1 MVFLAGRATSRA
13 FLSIPPPA
21 PGEGARRGL
30 YLLALRDLGLDRRR
44 PKGQS
49 LQASGQ
55 DFQLVRRTQV
65 VEMVNARLHDLK
77 VLRCDVVGRDFAAT
91 S

>member
-1 MVFLAGRATSRA
+1 MTAGRGAYAIRA
-13 FLSIPPPA
+13 LPHLSMTA
-21 PGEGARRGL
+21 
-30 YLLALRDLGLDRRR
+30 ALRRDLGLDRRC

-55 DFQLVRRTQV
+55 DFQLVHCTQV

-77 VLRCDVVGRDFAAT
+77 VLRCDVVGRVAYSRGRGCT
-91 S
+91 L